1 MLIQQFFV
9 GGLAHCSYLL
19 GGAETCAVIDP
30 RRDVRVYLE
39 AIKSQGL
46 RLTHILQTH
55 LHADFVSGH
64 LELAARTGAE
74 IYAPRSAS
82 CTFPHRAVAEGDV
95 FAVDDMEVRVLET
108 PGHTP
113 EHVVYAVADVARS
126 KEPAAVFTG
135 DVLFVGDVG
144 RPDLFPGRAQAL
156 AGELYDSLH
165 GKILKL
171 PDFCEVYPAH
181 GAGSLCGR
189 EISAKRSTT
198 IGYERRYNYALA
210 ITDRDDFIRR
220 LTTGMPAAPD
230 HFSRCSEINRR
241 GPALVAGMPSVLP
254 LPPEEFRARA
264 RKEGTVVLDVRSYE
278 AFGGC
283 HVPGAYHI
291 DITSNFST
299 FAGWIIPP
307 EVEVLLVT
315 EGEAQVEKAVVL
327 LRRVG
332 MDRISARLD
341 GGMFAW
347 ANAGFPAGHIPQLAA
362 PELMTQLC
370 GPDPPAVVD
379 VRAAGEYAG
388 GHIPGALHIPA
399 PDLRTRYG
407 ELDPERRYVMVCNV
421 GQRASMAASLLKQRG
436 FREVMNLA
444 GGMTGYNAATGG
456 GVCPV
461 CALPHGPSGPESRS

>member
-9 GGLAHCSYLL
+9 GGLAHCSYFLE
-19 GGAETCAVIDP
+19 GRESCAVIDP

-39 AIKSQGL
+39 TIKSRGL
-46 RLTHILQTH
+46 RLTHILETH

-74 IYAPRSAS
+74 IYAPRAAS
-82 CTFPHRAVAEGDV
+82 CAFPHRAVAEGDA
-95 FAVDDMEVRVLET
+95 FAIDDMEVRVLET

-113 EHVVYAVADVARS
+113 EHVVYVVADGSRS
-126 KEPAAVFTG
+126 REAAAVFTG

-165 GKILKL
+165 LKILKL

-189 EISAKRSTT
+189 EISAKRTT
-198 IGYERRYNYALA
+198 TVGYERRHNYALTIA
-210 ITDRDDFIRR
+210 DREEFIAR

-230 HFSRCSEINRR
+230 HFTRCSEINRR
-241 GPALVAGMPSVLP
+241 GPALVAGMPPVVP
-254 LPPEEFRARA
+254 LAPEEFRTRSQG
-264 RKEGTVVLDVRSYE
+264 EGTIVLDVRSYE

-291 DITSNFST
+291 DITSNIST
-299 FAGWIIPP
+299 FAGWILPP

-315 EGEAQVEKAVVL
+315 EGEAQVEQAATL

-332 MDRISARLD
+332 VDRIGAWLA

-347 ANAGFPAGHIPQLAA
+347 ANAGYPAGHVPQLAA
-362 PELMTQLC
+362 PELAARLC
-370 GPDPPAVVD
+370 APGAPAVVD
-379 VRAAGEYAG
+379 VRAAGEFAG
-388 GHIPGALHIPA
+388 GHIPGAIHIPA
-399 PDLRTRYG
+399 PDLRTRYD
-407 ELDPERRYVMVCNV
+407 ELDPDTPYVTVCNV
-421 GQRASMAASLLKQRG
+421 GQRASMAASLLKRRG

-456 GVCPV
+456 GACPV
-461 CALPHGPSGPESRS
+461 CALPHGPSGQGARG